1 MTGKKAIP
9 KVYNRLAELRK
20 FLDPAYMDEMTLT
33 DEAITDIILA
43 EEDFLKQQAGKL
55 EELESLKEILDS
67 AHIKGM
73 PSHSSK
79 LQEISKV
86 QIDQQ
91 DKTGVFT
98 DEVRGLLE
106 NYNTIISLVSKQL
119 IQWDQM
125 ITKAEKSQQ
134 TKKS

>member
-1 MTGKKAIP
+1 
-9 KVYNRLAELRK
+9 
-20 FLDPAYMDEMTLT
+20 MDEMTLT

-43 EEDFLKQQAGKL
+43 EEDFLRQQAGKL

-79 LQEISKV
+79 LQELGQV

-125 ITKAEKSQQ
+125 ITKAEKSKQ
-134 TKKS
+134 TNKS

>member
-43 EEDFLKQQAGKL
+43 EEDFLRQQAGKL

-79 LQEISKV
+79 LQELGQV

-125 ITKAEKSQQ
+125 ITKAEKSKQ
-134 TKKS
+134 TNKS